1 MTARGLACVLS
12 YVMVLVA
19 VPAAVVADPKP
30 VAADKTLSPYFEV
43 EGGDARIEA
52 MPLEATRADVRI
64 TGVISDVVVKQTYRN
79 DGAKT
84 ISARYVFPASTRA
97 AVYGMKM
104 TIGARVIEAKIKE
117 REAARREYD
126 EAKAAGKTAS
136 LLEEDRPNVFSMR
149 VANILPKDRI
159 EVELRYTELLV
170 PTDGV
175 YELVYPTVVGPR
187 YASAQVDASAA
198 RNQFVATP
206 YQRAGQA
213 PTYTFGLGVELAAGM
228 TIQTLDSPSHAIQT
242 QWGANRAG
250 ATVGLDASET
260 AGGNRDFVLRYRLAG
275 ADLASGLLLHQG
287 KDPAKN
293 ENFFLMMVQPPHRP
307 AAELIPAREYVFIL
321 DVSGSMIGYPLDVT
335 KRLMRDLLGRMRPV
349 DRFNVELFS
358 GATSLFAEQSVEAS
372 PAQIDKAIK
381 FIDAQHGG
389 GGTELLPAL
398 QTAMKLP
405 RPAEGVS
412 RSFVVVTDGYIAED
426 TAVFDEIRNHLG
438 EANVFAFGIGTS
450 VNRHFI
456 EGIAKAG
463 QGELFVVLDPQEAT
477 VAAAKFRSY
486 IQSPVLTN
494 VKIAFEGFA
503 AYDVEP
509 AVLPDVFADRPVV
522 VFGKWKGP
530 AQGPVQG
537 KITLTGVSGRGRFV
551 STTDVATVTPD
562 AKQSALSYLWARAR
576 ISELSDFYA
585 PDANR
590 QAIVDLGLRYNL
602 LTQFTSFIAVHQ
614 VVRSDGQSLDVAQPV
629 PLPIGVSE
637 AAVRMEEGPEPAL
650 MFLLAAVLLAAASA
664 RLMQLRRTRR
674 VRSGA

>member
-1 MTARGLACVLS
+1 MTARGLACALIN
-12 YVMVLVA
+12 LVA
-19 VPAAVVADPKP
+19 LVATPAVADPKP
-30 VAADKTLSPYFEV
+30 PVADKTLSPYFEI
-43 EGGDARIEA
+43 EGGDPRIEA
-52 MPLEATRADVRI
+52 MPLEATRADVHI
-64 TGVISDVVVKQTYRN
+64 VGVISDVVVKQTYRN
-79 DGAKT
+79 DGSKT

-117 REAARREYD
+117 REAARKEYD

-136 LLEEDRPNVFSMR
+136 LLEEDRPNVFSMS

-159 EVELRYTELLV
+159 EVELHYTELLV

-187 YASAQVDASAA
+187 YASARVDAGDSHNKLSAS
-198 RNQFVATP
+198 P

-213 PTYTFGLGVELAAGM
+213 PTYTFGLGVEIAGGM
-228 TIQTLDSPSHAIQT
+228 AIQSLDSPSHAIQT
-242 QWGANRAG
+242 AWAANHAG
-250 ATVGLDASET
+250 ATVGLAPSET

-287 KDPAKN
+287 KDPAKD

-307 AAELIPAREYVFIL
+307 ATELIPPREYVFIL

-335 KRLMRDLLGRMRPV
+335 KKLMRDLLGRMRPV

-358 GATSLFAEQSVEAS
+358 GASSLYAPQSVEAS
-372 PAQIDKAIK
+372 PEQIAKAIK
-381 FIDAQHGG
+381 FIDAQGGG

-405 RPAEGVS
+405 RPADGVS
-412 RSFVVVTDGYIAED
+412 RSFVVVTDGFISEEP
-426 TAVFDEIRNHLG
+426 AVFDEIRNHLS

-450 VNRHFI
+450 VNRHLI

-463 QGELFVVLDPQEAT
+463 QGEPFIALDVQEAE
-477 VAAAKFRSY
+477 VAAAKFRAY

-494 VKIAFEGFA
+494 VKVAFEGFA

-522 VFGKWKGP
+522 VFGKWKG
-530 AQGPVQG
+530 AAQG

-551 STTDVATVTPD
+551 SAIDAATVTPD
-562 AKQSALSYLWARAR
+562 AKHAALSYLWARAR

-585 PDANR
+585 QDAHR
-590 QAIVDLGLRYNL
+590 QDIVDLGLRYNL
-602 LTQFTSFIAVHQ
+602 LTKFTSFIAVQQ
-614 VVRSDGQSLDVAQPV
+614 VVRATGPSVDVAQSL
-629 PLPIGVSE
+629 PLPVGVSE
-637 AAVRMEEGPEPAL
+637 AALGMEEGPEPAL
-650 MFLLAAVLLAAASA
+650 MILLAAILLAAAW
-664 RLMQLRRTRR
+664 QLRRHPARR
-674 VRSGA
+674 LA

>member
-1 MTARGLACVLS
+1 MTARGLACALIN
-12 YVMVLVA
+12 LVA
-19 VPAAVVADPKP
+19 LVATPAVADPKP
-30 VAADKTLSPYFEV
+30 PVADKTLSPYFEI
-43 EGGDARIEA
+43 EGGDPRIEA
-52 MPLEATRADVRI
+52 MPLEATRADVHI
-64 TGVISDVVVKQTYRN
+64 VGVISDVVVKQTYRN
-79 DGAKT
+79 DGSKT

-117 REAARREYD
+117 REAARKEYD

-136 LLEEDRPNVFSMR
+136 LLEEDRPNVFSMS

-159 EVELRYTELLV
+159 EVELHYTVLLV

-187 YASAQVDASAA
+187 YASARVDAGDSHNKLSAS
-198 RNQFVATP
+198 P

-213 PTYTFGLGVELAAGM
+213 PTYTFGLGVEIAGGM
-228 TIQTLDSPSHAIQT
+228 AIQSLDSPSHAIQT
-242 QWGANRAG
+242 AWAANHAG
-250 ATVGLDASET
+250 ATVGLAPSET

-287 KDPAKN
+287 KDPAKD

-307 AAELIPAREYVFIL
+307 ATELIPPREYVFIL

-335 KRLMRDLLGRMRPV
+335 KKLMRDLLGRMRPV

-358 GATSLFAEQSVEAS
+358 GASSLYAPQSVEAS
-372 PAQIDKAIK
+372 PEQIAKAIK
-381 FIDAQHGG
+381 FIDAQGGG

-405 RPAEGVS
+405 RPADGVS
-412 RSFVVVTDGYIAED
+412 RSFVVVTDGFISEEP
-426 TAVFDEIRNHLG
+426 AVFDEIRNHLS

-450 VNRHFI
+450 VNRHLI

-463 QGELFVVLDPQEAT
+463 QGEPFIALDVQEAE
-477 VAAAKFRSY
+477 VAAAKFRAY

-494 VKIAFEGFA
+494 VKVAFEGFA

-522 VFGKWKGP
+522 VFGKWKG
-530 AQGPVQG
+530 AAQG

-551 STTDVATVTPD
+551 SAIDAATVTPD
-562 AKQSALSYLWARAR
+562 AKHAALSYLWARAR

-585 PDANR
+585 QDAHR
-590 QAIVDLGLRYNL
+590 QDIVDLGLRYNL
-602 LTQFTSFIAVHQ
+602 LTKFTSFIAVQQ
-614 VVRSDGQSLDVAQPV
+614 VVRATGPSVDVAQSL
-629 PLPIGVSE
+629 PLPVGVSE
-637 AAVRMEEGPEPAL
+637 AALGMEEGPEPAL
-650 MFLLAAVLLAAASA
+650 MILLAAILLAAAW
-664 RLMQLRRTRR
+664 QLRRHPARR
-674 VRSGA
+674 LA